1 VRRRR
6 KERQEAMCIRKRTL
20 VACGVAVVS
29 LALLA
34 GVLGMPDTAR
44 PAAAQVDWC
53 QKVQQVTDALN
64 RREIDLV
71 LENYADD
78 MVVVAAPL
86 CAPCVGKDG
95 YRNHLEYAV
104 ALDTQMTVTSCQVSG
119 STIAVTYEMRARD
132 VREAGVDRVIISD
145 AYELEGDKVVSAST
159 VGVDMADPQTAQY
172 ITWVAVHG
180 GFATFAM
187 GPGRDADQSPG
198 LASLE
203 LSPDFSEVSLGI
215 ARGPRGVPQ
224 PVNIHEG
231 TCADLGP
238 VAFALKDIADGRSQ
252 TLLDGVP
259 GSDLQTGNF
268 AIAVQKSHDEPDVYV
283 ACGDIPAAA
292 AQVPP
297 AEAPAVAPAPA
308 AELPSAGSG
317 GLLGEEGSSL
327 PTWWYAL
334 PAGGILLIMAGLA
347 GQWRVRRRR

>member
-1 VRRRR
+1 
-6 KERQEAMCIRKRTL
+6 MCIRKRTL
-20 VACGVAVVS
+20 AAWGVAVVS

-34 GVLGMPDTAR
+34 GVLGMPKTAR

-95 YRNHLEYAV
+95 YRNHLEYAI

-119 STIAVTYEMRARD
+119 NTIAVTYEMRARD

-145 AYELEGDKVVSAST
+145 AYDVEGDKVVSART

-203 LSPDFSEVSLGI
+203 LYPDLSEVSLGI
-215 ARGPRGVPQ
+215 APGPTGVPQ

-238 VAFALKDIADGRSQ
+238 VAFALKDLAGGQRSQ

-259 GSDLQTGNF
+259 GSDLQTGNL
-268 AIAVQKSHDEPDVYV
+268 AIAVQKSRYEPDVYV
-283 ACGDIPAAA
+283 ACADIPAA
-292 AQVPP
+292 VPP
-297 AEAPAVAPAPA
+297 AASAPATEQAPAIAPAPA
-308 AELPSAGSG
+308 AKLPSAGTG

-334 PAGGILLIMAGLA
+334 PAGGTLLIMGGLA
-347 GQWRVRRRR
+347 GQWRARRRR